1 MILLIRSSVTD
12 SPVLFFRYE
21 HNAKNRLYRKW
32 KGSNCNWTYQ
42 MPDERGGYEYVG
54 ERGSAEPD
62 DGDTLPLPELSELGD
77 YPKSDGGAC
86 PST

>member
-1 MILLIRSSVTD
+1 
-12 SPVLFFRYE
+12 
-21 HNAKNRLYRKW
+21 
-32 KGSNCNWTYQ
+32 

-77 YPKSDGGAC
+77 YPESDGGAC